1 MNITPMSF
9 ADSLRIGSVEFVS
22 PDEIKVILEIDSPDS
37 VALNTGT
44 PRSFPRVNS
53 YVLIPNEM
61 GSLVAQVEWITVER
75 SQFPKRRG
83 MQDFGLIDLPF
94 PLKKMSLNPLGKL
107 FFDENNKF
115 KFQRGIDVFPTIGDP
130 VILPTDTQLKAI
142 VESGQ
147 KNRVEIG
154 TSPLAA
160 NAKVFIDPDRLF
172 GRHLAVLGNT
182 GSGKSCSVA
191 GLIRWSLDAASK
203 EIAENNEKRTN
214 SRFIILDP
222 NGEYSKAFSSYKGK
236 KILSVEPEDNI
247 SDQLIVPYWFWSV
260 DEWSTFVQASSK
272 TQKPVLTNALRSVK
286 DGAIASQDTPSH
298 EMRRFLRTIYNIV
311 KIEKH
316 SGRPWSDFPHPKNF
330 LEKIV
335 KWRDDSLLANQL
347 FSADELTALETL
359 RSKITNFSSAR
370 TGRYPQYD
378 FSKPEIDELLVLISE
393 AHHKFGGSDSDCI
406 AMDAN
411 IPKQFDGDELLRSV
425 EAHSELMNVTDY
437 VETMVM
443 RIRTMVA
450 DKKIASMNGDESVT
464 LNQWLDDYIGKSD
477 SSNLHIIDLSLVPQE
492 VVHIITA
499 VITRMILEALQ
510 RYQKANRKSLPTV
523 LVMDEAHNFVKR
535 YNNDAENQD
544 AASICCKVFEKV
556 AREGRKFGLGMVL
569 ASQRPSELSPT
580 VLSQCN
586 SFLLHRL
593 SNDRDQEIVHKLV
606 PDNLKGLL
614 RDLPNLPSK
623 MAILLGWASELPI
636 LVQMKNLIDEH
647 KPKSDDPDF
656 WDVWTRKDERN
667 VNWHEIANQWQ
678 QIPIGQENTGLDNEA
693 E

>member
-107 FFDENNKF
+107 FFDESNKF

-203 EIAENNEKRTN
+203 EIAENDEKRTN

-236 KILSVEPEDNI
+236 RILSVEPEDNI
-247 SDQLIVPYWFWSV
+247 SKQLIVPYWFWSV

-272 TQKPVLTNALRSVK
+272 TQRPVLTSALRSVK
-286 DGAIASQDTPSH
+286 DGAIVSQDTPSH
-298 EMRRFLRTIYNIV
+298 EMRRFLRTIYNVV

-316 SGRPWSDFPHPKNF
+316 SGRPWGSFPNPKNF
-330 LEKIV
+330 LDKIV
-335 KWRDDSLLANQL
+335 KWRDDSLLDNQL
-347 FSADELTALETL
+347 FSAIELLALTAL
-359 RSKITNFSSAR
+359 RDKITSFSNAR
-370 TGRYPQYD
+370 TGQYPRYD
-378 FSKPEIDELLVLISE
+378 FSKPEIDELLDLISD

-450 DKKIASMNGDESVT
+450 DKKIASMNGDASVT

-510 RYQKANRKSLPTV
+510 RYQKANKKSLPTV

>member
-107 FFDENNKF
+107 FFDENNNF
-115 KFQRGIDVFPTIGDP
+115 KFQRGIDAFPTIGDP

-191 GLIRWSLDAASK
+191 GLIRWSLDAAAKS
-203 EIAENNEKRTN
+203 IAGTDKQDTN

-272 TQKPVLTNALRSVK
+272 TQRPVLTSALRSIK
-286 DGAIASQDTPSH
+286 DGAIVPQGTPSH
-298 EMRRFLRTIYNIV
+298 EMRRFLRTIYNVV

-316 SGRPWSDFPHPKNF
+316 SGRPWGTFPHPKNF

-335 KWRDDSLLANQL
+335 KWRDDSLLDNQL
-347 FSADELTALETL
+347 FSAIELSALTAL
-359 RSKITNFSSAR
+359 RDKITSFSSVR
-370 TGRYPQYD
+370 TGQFPRYD
-378 FSKPEIDELLVLISE
+378 FSKPEIDELLDLISD

-411 IPKQFDGDELLRSV
+411 IPKQFDGDALLRSV

-510 RYQKANRKSLPTV
+510 RYQKANKKSLPTV

-667 VNWHEIANQWQ
+667 VNWQDIANQWQ
-678 QIPIGQENTGLDNEA
+678 QIPIVQENTGLDNEA

>member
-107 FFDENNKF
+107 FFDESNKF

-191 GLIRWSLDAASK
+191 GLIRWSLDAAAKS
-203 EIAENNEKRTN
+203 IAGTDKQDTN

-222 NGEYSKAFSSYKGK
+222 NGEYSKAFEQRENTQIFSVDANDHGSLL
-236 KILSVEPEDNI
+236 KIPL
-247 SDQLIVPYWFWSV
+247 WFWNS
-260 DEWSTFVQASSK
+260 DEWISLTQASGRAQRPLLK
-272 TQKPVLTNALRSVK
+272 QALREIRRGQESINPSDKQLKLRLNNILVILKNLAK
-286 DGAIASQDTPSH
+286 DGAAYSGWKCLSSIEAIRVDLSNYLQQYQNYAIELNSIITKLDTLFCTYSYDKKDGSKGLNNFPSCLLDKIVSVTESVYDKVEVSSEIISH
-298 EMRRFLRTIYNIV
+298 DENIPLPFDSDEFISYFEALSSKDANPTYYEYLIMRIKTMLNDV
-311 KIEKH
+311 KIK
-316 SGRPWSDFPHPKNF
+316 SIIN
-330 LEKIV
+330 
-335 KWRDDSLLANQL
+335 
-347 FSADELTALETL
+347 DESITLSTWLET
-359 RSKITNFSSAR
+359 
-370 TGRYPQYD
+370 
-378 FSKPEIDELLVLISE
+378 
-393 AHHKFGGSDSDCI
+393 
-406 AMDAN
+406 
-411 IPKQFDGDELLRSV
+411 
-425 EAHSELMNVTDY
+425 
-437 VETMVM
+437 
-443 RIRTMVA
+443 
-450 DKKIASMNGDESVT
+450 
-464 LNQWLDDYIGKSD
+464 YIGSHQ
-477 SSNLHIIDLSLVPQE
+477 SGHVSIIDLSLVPQE

-510 RYQKANRKSLPTV
+510 RYQKANKKSLPTV

-678 QIPIGQENTGLDNEA
+678 QIPIGQENTGLGNEA

>member
-9 ADSLRIGSVEFVS
+9 ADSLRIGAVEFVS
-22 PDEIKVILEIDSPDS
+22 PDEIKVVLEIDSPDS

-107 FFDENNKF
+107 FFDENNNF

-203 EIAENNEKRTN
+203 EIAGNNEKRTN

-222 NGEYSKAFSSYKGK
+222 NGEYSKAFEKRENTQIFSVDTNNHSSLL
-236 KILSVEPEDNI
+236 KIPL
-247 SDQLIVPYWFWSV
+247 WFWNS
-260 DEWSTFVQASSK
+260 DEWVSLTQASGRA
-272 TQKPVLTNALRSVK
+272 QRPLLRQALREIRRGQESINPSDKQLKLRLSNILIALKNLAK
-286 DGAIASQDTPSH
+286 DGAAYSGWKCLSSIDAILVDLRSYSQQYQTYVTELNSIITKLDTLLLNYSYDKKDGSKGLNNFPSSLLDEIVSITESVYDKIEVSSEIISHDENIPLPFDSDEFISYFEALSSQDANPAYY
-298 EMRRFLRTIYNIV
+298 EYLIMRIKTMLNDV
-311 KIEKH
+311 KIKSIINDDSITLSTWLETYIGSHH
-316 SGRPWSDFPHPKNF
+316 SGHVS
-330 LEKIV
+330 
-335 KWRDDSLLANQL
+335 
-347 FSADELTALETL
+347 
-359 RSKITNFSSAR
+359 
-370 TGRYPQYD
+370 
-378 FSKPEIDELLVLISE
+378 
-393 AHHKFGGSDSDCI
+393 
-406 AMDAN
+406 
-411 IPKQFDGDELLRSV
+411 
-425 EAHSELMNVTDY
+425 
-437 VETMVM
+437 
-443 RIRTMVA
+443 
-450 DKKIASMNGDESVT
+450 
-464 LNQWLDDYIGKSD
+464 
-477 SSNLHIIDLSLVPQE
+477 IIDLSLVPQE

-510 RYQKANRKSLPTV
+510 RYQKANKKSLPTV

-544 AASICCKVFEKV
+544 AASICCKVFEKI

-614 RDLPNLPSK
+614 RDLPNLSSK

-667 VNWHEIANQWQ
+667 VNWQEIANQWQ
-678 QIPIGQENTGLDNEA
+678 QIPVAQNNTGLNNEA